1 MSEYVIMPKAD
12 YVAACD
18 AIREK
23 TGKTDLIKSG
33 DMESEILGIE
43 SGRSDVP
50 FTTITVTAKRAG
62 VVLPGATVTA
72 VNGSNTVTG
81 VTGTDGTCKLI
92 VTVAGTWTITVAK
105 DGGTSTT
112 STYVS
117 LNTYTATATLFYAT
131 ITICCETGASV
142 ALEYPD
148 GTVSTETATS
158 ERTVFTV
165 YSSGTYTATVTYSG
179 INKTETITVSTTT
192 GQKYQVNLYTTHLD
206 LEETSWTQISV
217 ISEEG
222 NAANY
227 FAVGD
232 TKSVTLNGTVGS
244 LSVNA
249 TYYVYIIGINHNA
262 SFEGNGIHFG
272 CFKTADGTDIALVD
286 SNYGY
291 AGTDPLFRHNA
302 SSSTNWTM
310 SFLRKNILGSTGTSK
325 NVDSSEAPT
334 AERSVSST
342 TLLGAIPSELL
353 NVIKPVNKYV
363 WVNSGNASNSNK
375 YVRDYFSLLSYYEI
389 TGKTSSY
396 TDANNTSMFDTYC
409 KQYEYYAN
417 GASAIK
423 YKHDSKT
430 TACIYWI
437 REQGDSTANYSQ
449 NLCISTS
456 GAVTYKAG
464 NTSYGL
470 APIFVV

>member
-12 YVAACD
+12 YVAACN
-18 AIREK
+18 AIRAK
-23 TGKTDLIKSG
+23 TEKTDLIKSG
-33 DMESEILGIE
+33 DLESEILGIE
-43 SGRSDVP
+43 SGGSDVP
-50 FTTITVTAKRAG
+50 YTTITVTAKRAG
-62 VVLPGATVTA
+62 VVMPGATVTA
-72 VNGSNTVTG
+72 VNGTETATG
-81 VTGTDGTCKLI
+81 VTGEDGKCILK
-92 VTVAGTWTITVAK
+92 VSKGGTWSISVSK
-105 DGGTSTT
+105 DGGTVTT

-117 LNTYTATATLFYAT
+117 FNQYNATATLFYAT
-131 ITICCETGASV
+131 ITIACETGATV
-142 ALEYPD
+142 TLKKPD
-148 GTVSTETATS
+148 GSVITETATS

-165 YSSGTYTATVTYSG
+165 YSSGTYTTTVEYNG
-179 INKTETITVSTTT
+179 ITKTETIAVSTTV
-192 GQKYQVNLYTTHLD
+192 GQNYLANMYVTHLN
-206 LEETSWTQISV
+206 LEETSWAQISV

-272 CFKTADGTDIALVD
+272 CFKTEDGTDIALVD
-286 SNYGY
+286 SNYGSG
-291 AGTDPLFRHNA
+291 GTDPLFRHNV

-310 SFLRKNILGSTGTSK
+310 SLLRKNILGSTGTSK

-363 WVNSGNASNSNK
+363 WVNTGNASSSNK

-396 TDANNTSMFDTYC
+396 TDEQNTSMFDTYC

-423 YKHDSKT
+423 YKHNSKT
-430 TACIYWI
+430 TACIYWL

-456 GAVTYKAG
+456 GAVTYKTG
-464 NTSYGL
+464 NISYGL